1 LLWYKTKAGRAFTDG
16 NWGKIGVEFVSN
28 MSVESSV
35 NLQLK
40 FQENFREIWGL
51 MAAFCYIELERHS
64 GRGENTA

>member
-1 LLWYKTKAGRAFTDG
+1 
-16 NWGKIGVEFVSN
+16 
-28 MSVESSV
+28 
-35 NLQLK
+35 LQLK